1 MTGELFLLVSETIA
15 LLLLSLAVVLTLAR
29 LLRGPSLPDRI
40 LALDM
45 LATLA
50 ISLVGIIALKSG
62 VFFYLDIAI
71 AICLVGFLSTVAFAR
86 YVFVQRSAANEDK
99 TQEVARD

>member
-1 MTGELFLLVSETIA
+1 MTGELFLLVSESIA
-15 LLLLSLAVVLTLAR
+15 LLLLTLAVVLTMVR
-29 LLRGPSLPDRI
+29 LVRGPSLPDRI

-45 LATLA
+45 LSTLA
-50 ISLVGIIALKSG
+50 ISLVGVIALKSG

-86 YVFVQRSAANEDK
+86 YVFVQRSAADEGK
-99 TQEVARD
+99 PQGVVRD